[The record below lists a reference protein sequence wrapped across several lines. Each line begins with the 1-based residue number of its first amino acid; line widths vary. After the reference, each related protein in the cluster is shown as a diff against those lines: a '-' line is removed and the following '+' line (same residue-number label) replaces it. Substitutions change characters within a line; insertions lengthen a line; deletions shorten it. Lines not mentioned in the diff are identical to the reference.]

1 MYAVYLT
8 MYKGKL
14 LPKWY
19 IGSSTIDK
27 IENGYNG
34 SVCSKKFKTLY
45 EKEQKSNKHLFKTRI
60 LSKFETRKEAIDEEF
75 RLQKLHKVVKN
86 SSYFNESY
94 AAKNGCFS
102 REKFGELNPMFGK
115 GHLLEGNKNG
125 RHSENFNYLESDV
138 GLKISKSLKE
148 NKSVAKEKNPASKKY
163 FLKFY
168 DQYIDI
174 PKGYLYEFCASK
186 EIKYTTIYNTLKTKQ
201 AVTKGAAKGYQ
212 LFEGTYEK

>member
-1 MYAVYLT
+1 LYLFE
-8 MYKGKL
+8 KAKKL
-14 LPKWY
+14 G
-19 IGSSTIDK
+19 ISV
-27 IENGYNG
+27 NGTYD
-34 SVCSKKFKTLY
+34 SISKFKENKGNLQKFINYVTALDKKVQFVFKKENTVIRNCWTAGTLLEFIM
-45 EKEQKSNKHLFKTRI
+45 EKESIKT
-60 LSKFETRKEAIDEEF
+60 KELPD
-75 RLQKLHKVVKN
+75 KLHKT
-86 SSYFNESY
+86 YQ
-94 AAKNGCFS
+94 
-102 REKFGELNPMFGK
+102 ELCRQ
-115 GHLLEGNKNG
+115 L
-125 RHSENFNYLESDV
+125 
-138 GLKISKSLKE
+138 KSLKE